1 MLMRLIPAIA
11 VTAFCVASAWQ
22 VLYPPKPKLIY
33 NKTTSAPIGWY
44 AVERKRSL
52 HRDDLV
58 AAFAPQTA
66 RNLAEARGYLPDHV
80 PLIKTVWAIG
90 GERVCH
96 DGQRVRV
103 LNRPDISVLGQDGL
117 GRALPV
123 ISGCYRLDAD
133 EVFLVSNTISNS
145 WDSRYFGPVSDEL
158 ILGPVRYL
166 GEKRDSSAQVGG
178 LGTGQK
184 RSLGRGG
191 QDKRREASFGAIP
204 LSAHLFWEDS
214 QGVGEAPI
222 IVLGRG
228 KRWVFGSPPALKTTR
243 NIPDTL

>member
-11 VTAFCVASAWQ
+11 AIAFCVASAWQ
-22 VLYPPKPKLIY
+22 VLYPPRPKLIY
-33 NKTTSAPIGWY
+33 NTTSSAPIGWY
-44 AVERKRSL
+44 AVERKRL
-52 HRDDLV
+52 LQRDDLV

-66 RNLAEARGYLPDHV
+66 RNFADGRGYLPDHV

-90 GERVCH
+90 GERVCN
-96 DGQRVRV
+96 DNQRVRV

-123 ISGCYRLDAD
+123 ISGCYTLHAD

-166 GEKRDSSAQVGG
+166 GAQRDSSAQVGG
-178 LGTGQK
+178 LGTGSW
-184 RSLGRGG
+184 REG
-191 QDKRREASFGAIP
+191 QDKRREVSFGAIP
-204 LSAHLFWEDS
+204 LSAHLFWEAS
-214 QGVGEAPI
+214 QGAREAPACN
-222 IVLGRG
+222 VLSG
-228 KRWVFGSPPALKTTR
+228 KAWGYGSPPAPKLTC
-243 NIPDTL
+243 NIPQTL